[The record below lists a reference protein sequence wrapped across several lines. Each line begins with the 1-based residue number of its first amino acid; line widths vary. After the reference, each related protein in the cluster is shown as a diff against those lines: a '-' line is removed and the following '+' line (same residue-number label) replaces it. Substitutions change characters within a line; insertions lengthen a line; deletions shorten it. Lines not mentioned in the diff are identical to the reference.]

1 MKPVEQAFHI
11 LGVDGGGTK
20 MAGCLLRSDGELLT
34 LGQAPPANYARLRG
48 EIAQPLLQFLRALQ
62 EQAQLP
68 KGKIALAG
76 ICSTGVGRASDR
88 ELLTGALQRVD
99 LAETIIVDSD
109 AMSALTGSFAG
120 GPGIIV
126 YAGTGAFA
134 HARTPDGNV
143 IRVGGWGYLIGDEG
157 SGFHLAQQALNAALQ
172 DWDGRGEQTSLR
184 PAFEKLFGV
193 SSIELIISKIY
204 DPQFDRGQMA
214 ALAPIVFEQADRGD
228 RVALRVVAETGFE
241 LGRLAKAALQKSAGR
256 QIVEIALLGN
266 LFRRSDALLPSFWK
280 ALHAEKE
287 RLRVVEPQFEAAIG
301 ASLLALERSGFELY
315 ADFLAR
321 LKASYERLR
330 ANEGLR
336 AQ

>member
-1 MKPVEQAFHI
+1 MEQTFHI

-20 MAGCLLRSDGELLT
+20 MTGCLLRSDGELLT

-62 EQAQLP
+62 EQGQLP
-68 KGKIALAG
+68 KGRVALAG

-109 AMSALTGSFAG
+109 AMSALTGAFAG

-134 HARTPDGNV
+134 HARTPEGN
-143 IRVGGWGYLIGDEG
+143 IKRVGGWGYLIGDEG
-157 SGFHLAQQALNAALQ
+157 SGFHLVQKALNAALQ
-172 DWDGRGEQTSLR
+172 DWDGRGEQTRLR
-184 PAFEKLFGV
+184 PAFEKHFGV
-193 SSIELIISKIY
+193 NSIELIISRIY

-214 ALAPIVFEQADRGD
+214 ALAPMVFEQADHGD
-228 RVALRVVAETGFE
+228 RVAQRIVAETGFE

-256 QIVEIALLGN
+256 QVVDIALLGN
-266 LFRRSDALLPSFWK
+266 LFRRADVLLPAFWQV
-280 ALHAEKE
+280 LQAEKE

-301 ASLLALERSGFELY
+301 AGLLALERGGFELK
-315 ADFLAR
+315 AEFLAR
-321 LKASYERLR
+321 LRASYERLR
-330 ANEGLR
+330 AKDTLHN
-336 AQ
+336 